1 MRIGLTGGIASGK
14 TMVSSR
20 LAELGAAVL
29 DADAFARIAVE
40 KGSEGLKEIVKAF
53 GGGMLDSDGC
63 LDRRKLGAAVFGD
76 EAARLRLNGI
86 LHPAVRA
93 GMLRAA
99 EAAEESGF
107 RVIVFDVPLLIE
119 CGWQEIAD
127 EVWLVTAPME
137 ERVRRIKARDGLSE
151 AEAKKRI
158 ASQMSDDEKKPFADV
173 IIDNSG
179 DIERL
184 YEMTD
189 RLYRQALEKDGSNQ
203 RQTGGAEKKP
213 SQKEKA

>member
-1 MRIGLTGGIASGK
+1 M
-14 TMVSSR
+14 
-20 LAELGAAVL
+20 
-29 DADAFARIAVE
+29 
-40 KGSEGLKEIVKAF
+40 
-53 GGGMLDSDGC
+53 
-63 LDRRKLGAAVFGD
+63 
-76 EAARLRLNGI
+76 
-86 LHPAVRA
+86 
-93 GMLRAA
+93 
-99 EAAEESGF
+99 
-107 RVIVFDVPLLIE
+107 PLLIE

-137 ERVRRIKARDGLSE
+137 ERVQPHNGQGRVKRSGGKAAHCLPDERRR
-151 AEAKKRI
+151 
-158 ASQMSDDEKKPFADV
+158 KKPFADV

-213 SQKEKA
+213 KKKKRRKSANIKWGRAICLGLCALVVLSALAWQLSWLLEKAGI

>member
-29 DADAFARIAVE
+29 DADVFSRTAVE

-86 LHPAVRA
+86 LHPAIRE

-99 EAAEESGF
+99 EAAEKSGF
-107 RVIVFDVPLLIE
+107 RVIVFDVPLLI
-119 CGWQEIAD
+119 
-127 EVWLVTAPME
+127 
-137 ERVRRIKARDGLSE
+137 
-151 AEAKKRI
+151 
-158 ASQMSDDEKKPFADV
+158 
-173 IIDNSG
+173 
-179 DIERL
+179 
-184 YEMTD
+184 
-189 RLYRQALEKDGSNQ
+189 
-203 RQTGGAEKKP
+203 
-213 SQKEKA
+213 

>member
-14 TMVSSR
+14 TTVSRR

-29 DADAFARIAVE
+29 DADAFSRTAVV

-99 EAAEESGF
+99 EA
-107 RVIVFDVPLLIE
+107 
-119 CGWQEIAD
+119 

-137 ERVRRIKARDGLSE
+137 ERVRRIMARDGLNE
-151 AEAKKRI
+151 AAAKQRI

-184 YEMTD
+184 YETTD

>member
-29 DADAFARIAVE
+29 DADVFSRTAVE

-53 GGGMLDSDGC
+53 GGGMLDSEGC

-86 LHPAVRA
+86 LHPAIRE
-93 GMLRAA
+93 GMLKAA

-127 EVWLVTAPME
+127 EVWLVTPVVEPHFSQVCQEASM
-137 ERVRRIKARDGLSE
+137 ALS
-151 AEAKKRI
+151 
-158 ASQMSDDEKKPFADV
+158 MSCL
-173 IIDNSG
+173 ISSG
-179 DIERL
+179 
-184 YEMTD
+184 
-189 RLYRQALEKDGSNQ
+189 ALWW
-203 RQTGGAEKKP
+203 
-213 SQKEKA
+213 

>member
-1 MRIGLTGGIASGK
+1 MRIGLTGGMASGK
-14 TMVSSR
+14 TTVSSR

-119 CGWQEIAD
+119 CGWQEIAGN
-127 EVWLVTAPME
+127 P
-137 ERVRRIKARDGLSE
+137 
-151 AEAKKRI
+151 
-158 ASQMSDDEKKPFADV
+158 
-173 IIDNSG
+173 
-179 DIERL
+179 
-184 YEMTD
+184 
-189 RLYRQALEKDGSNQ
+189 
-203 RQTGGAEKKP
+203 
-213 SQKEKA
+213 

>member
-14 TMVSSR
+14 TTVSRR

-76 EAARLRLNGI
+76 EAVRLRLNGI

-119 CGWQEIAD
+119 CGWQEIAVGMAGDGPDGRTHTPHNGQGRVKRSGGKAAHCLPD
-127 EVWLVTAPME
+127 E
-137 ERVRRIKARDGLSE
+137 RRRKEALCRRD
-151 AEAKKRI
+151 
-158 ASQMSDDEKKPFADV
+158 
-173 IIDNSG
+173 N
-179 DIERL
+179 
-184 YEMTD
+184 
-189 RLYRQALEKDGSNQ
+189 RQQ
-203 RQTGGAEKKP
+203 RRY
-213 SQKEKA
+213 

>member
-29 DADAFARIAVE
+29 DADVFSRTAVE
-40 KGSEGLKEIVKAF
+40 KGS
-53 GGGMLDSDGC
+53 
-63 LDRRKLGAAVFGD
+63 

-86 LHPAVRA
+86 LHPAIRE

-99 EAAEESGF
+99 EAAEKSGF

-137 ERVRRIKARDGLSE
+137 ERVRRIMARDGLSE
-151 AEAKKRI
+151 AAAKQRI

>member
-14 TMVSSR
+14 TMVSRR

-179 DIERL
+179 EIERL
-184 YEMTD
+184 
-189 RLYRQALEKDGSNQ
+189 
-203 RQTGGAEKKP
+203 
-213 SQKEKA
+213 

>member
-63 LDRRKLGAAVFGD
+63 LDRRKLGAAVFGN
-76 EAARLRLNGI
+76 ETARLRLNGI
-86 LHPAVRA
+86 LHPAIRA

-99 EAAEESGF
+99 EAAE
-107 RVIVFDVPLLIE
+107 E

-137 ERVRRIKARDGLSE
+137 ERVRRIMARDGLSE
-151 AEAKKRI
+151 AAAKQRI

>member
-14 TMVSSR
+14 TTASRR

-29 DADAFARIAVE
+29 DADEFSRAAVE

-53 GGGMLDSDGC
+53 GGGMLTSDGR
-63 LDRRKLGAAVFGD
+63 LNRQRLGAAVFGD
-76 EAARLRLNGI
+76 GAARLRLNGI
-86 LHPAVRA
+86 LHPAIRE

-119 CGWQEIAD
+119 CGWQDMAD

-137 ERVRRIKARDGLSE
+137 ERLRRIMARDGLSE
-151 AEAKKRI
+151 AAAKRRI
-158 ASQMSDDEKKPFADV
+158 ASQMSDDEKKPFADA

-179 DIERL
+179 DIELL
-184 YEMTD
+184 YETID
-189 RLYRQALEKDGSNQ
+189 RLYRRALEKDGGDQ
-203 RQTGGAEKKP
+203 KQTGGE
-213 SQKEKA
+213 E